1 MSRRACY
8 HSPPSSSTVM
18 DSYTTLVSTMVA
30 LTTAI
35 IIFYLAYGSTSAKRP
50 SAPLP
55 PGPRGLPLVGNLVDF
70 PQSHP
75 WETFS
80 RWADT
85 YGGVIYLNV
94 LGQSI
99 VVLND
104 PKQAA
109 EMLDKKGLLYS
120 DRPKLVMG
128 GQLVGWDEG
137 PALIPFCDRWSEY
150 RRLFTYFMGT
160 KAKIEAF
167 NHVIHEETNV
177 FLKHLLT
184 QPQDW
189 VEHARR
195 LAGGLVLQLAY
206 GNRASDPGGKEL
218 VKVVDDA
225 MDGFSEMTKP
235 NAFLVDV
242 FPILRYVPAWFP
254 GAGWKQKAKLYRE
267 YLEEMLVAPFELVKR
282 QMAAGVARPS
292 FAQSH
297 LDGQSHTPDK
307 ERIIQWAAAGIY
319 SGGADT
325 TVAAI
330 EAFFL
335 GITIHTEAQKAAQAE
350 IDAIVGR
357 DRLPTFADRER
368 LPYCEALCLEIM
380 RCYTFGPLGLAHVSR
395 EDDVHDGYFIPK
407 GSIVIPNNW
416 RFFRNAETYP
426 NPETFSPERFI
437 GPEKQFDPRRYL
449 FGYGRRICPGLH
461 LADATMWLT
470 SVSVLAAFDV
480 TPPLKDGKPLIPTGR
495 FLDGGI
501 SHPEPFEC
509 VVKPRS
515 ATADAFVRRLPVN
528 Y

>member
-1 MSRRACY
+1 MDGT
-8 HSPPSSSTVM
+8 STVSAAAVAVAIAFT
-18 DSYTTLVSTMVA
+18 SYLVYRSISV
-30 LTTAI
+30 
-35 IIFYLAYGSTSAKRP
+35 SRSP
-50 SAPLP
+50 APLP
-55 PGPRGLPLVGNLVDF
+55 PGPKPLPLVGNVLDL
-70 PQSHP
+70 PQSQP

-80 RWADT
+80 KWGDT
-85 YGGVIYLNV
+85 YGGMTFINA
-94 LGQSI
+94 LGQGI

-104 PKQAA
+104 PKYAI

-137 PALIPFCDRWSEY
+137 PALIPFCDRWAEY
-150 RRLFTYFMGT
+150 RRLFTHFMGT
-160 KAKIEAF
+160 KAKIEEF
-167 NHVIHEETNV
+167 DHVLYEETNV
-177 FLKHLLT
+177 FLKNLLAD
-184 QPQDW
+184 PRNW

-206 GNRASDPGGKEL
+206 GYRASDPGGKEL

-254 GAGWKQKAKLYRE
+254 GAGWKHKAKLYRE
-267 YLEEMLVAPFELVKR
+267 YLEEMLLAPFELVKQ

-292 FAQSH
+292 FTQSH
-297 LDGQSHTPDK
+297 LDNQSHTPDK
-307 ERIIQWAAAGIY
+307 ERLIQWAAAGIY
-319 SGGADT
+319 SG
-325 TVAAI
+325 I

-335 GITIHTEAQKAAQAE
+335 GITIHTEEQKAAQAE
-350 IDAIVGR
+350 IDAVIGR
-357 DRLPTFADRER
+357 ERLPTFADRER

-380 RCYTFGPLGLAHVSR
+380 RRYTFGPLGLAHVSR

-407 GSIVIPNNW
+407 GTIVIPNNW
-416 RFFRNAETYP
+416 RFFRNPDTYSD
-426 NPETFSPERFI
+426 PETFRPGRFI
-437 GPEKQFDPRRYL
+437 GSEKQFDPRKYL
-449 FGYGRRICPGLH
+449 FGYGRIH
-461 LADATMWLT
+461 LADASLWLA

-480 TPPLKDGKPLIPTGR
+480 APPVKDGKPVIPSGK

-509 VVKPRS
+509 VIKPRS
-515 ATADAFVRRLPVN
+515 AAAEALVRALPASL
-528 Y
+528 